1 MTWML
6 MTNQSI
12 KAYTNHYIWLIVTN
26 EDNLLLTY
34 KELGLIHKTQNL
46 IS

>member
-1 MTWML
+1 ML
-6 MTNQSI
+6 MTNQFI

-34 KELGLIHKTQNL
+34 KEWDLFTKQKI
-46 IS
+46 